1 MEKVSKGTANL
12 IDVEKYS
19 RTLGNILSQ
28 SLKKFVTP
36 DFLPDERLYY
46 NIAQTVLE
54 PMLKDNYE
62 FVNDLASQVQ
72 KSIDSKAKIQLNPQ
86 KAIYP
91 VERINQVINAVS
103 DVNAEWETIQRR
115 LDSPV
120 CTVTESFYDDY
131 VKENAKFRNDSGLN
145 CYITRTA
152 SANCCKWCS
161 SLAGRYAYSDAPP
174 DIYRRHDNCT
184 CTVTFENGKT
194 RQDVW
199 SKKTWEVKETPK
211 ESYKPKKFSNE
222 QAKAVQQKNL
232 QYKGIDNL
240 KKNDIINIEQMANSM
255 YNAGSTEENIKLYQ
269 RDLPIR
275 EKIKSDEIIKTI
287 NKGQQDKHMLN
298 THEYN
303 QYVEKLK
310 KLGQYGPSRITLSQ
324 DEIAVLVEKYAGTGI
339 IQYDK
344 NGNWRNSEIITSCEK
359 NIGICVNNLTGKEV
373 ETSVFMIKYSNN
385 GVHVIPH
392 YPKMKGMKPN
402 K

>member
-1 MEKVSKGTANL
+1 M
-12 IDVEKYS
+12 
-19 RTLGNILSQ
+19 
-28 SLKKFVTP
+28 
-36 DFLPDERLYY
+36 
-46 NIAQTVLE
+46 
-54 PMLKDNYE
+54 
-62 FVNDLASQVQ
+62 
-72 KSIDSKAKIQLNPQ
+72 
-86 KAIYP
+86 
-91 VERINQVINAVS
+91 
-103 DVNAEWETIQRR
+103 
-115 LDSPV
+115 
-120 CTVTESFYDDY
+120 
-131 VKENAKFRNDSGLN
+131 
-145 CYITRTA
+145 
-152 SANCCKWCS
+152 
-161 SLAGRYAYSDAPP
+161 
-174 DIYRRHDNCT
+174 
-184 CTVTFENGKT
+184 
-194 RQDVW
+194 
-199 SKKTWEVKETPK
+199 
-211 ESYKPKKFSNE
+211 
-222 QAKAVQQKNL
+222 NL